1 MKASSVR
8 FTTCEKQFVGKS
20 IESGIRLDGR
30 QAYDYRN
37 LEINFGL
44 DYGYCEVTLGDTR
57 ALAQTSCE
65 LIKPLDS
72 RPTDGQL
79 FINVDLSPMA
89 SCSFESGRMTSE
101 GVEIN
106 RLIDR
111 VLKESRPIDTE
122 SLCVLAGEKVWSVR
136 VDVLVLNHSGN
147 ILDCCCIAAIA
158 SLAHFRRPDVTVTGH
173 DVTIHSL
180 KEKEPVPLNVH
191 HMPICITFGFIED
204 EKKGQQLIIDPEEKE
219 ESIIDGKLMMAFNI
233 HNEVCCV
240 QMSGGV
246 SVDYE
251 QLLNCGNIAALK
263 AEEITVVLKEILE
276 EERIKRL
283 PKKIE
288 KKAGLKTPATPREF
302 ITKTTAGPTEV
313 EMITLSSD
321 ENDTARNPIAIVS
334 DESEPPKEQVTNYLG
349 KGTASLGEGG
359 ESAWVMS
366 SGGEEEDNEGEDM
379 EHDEKM
385 VDNDE
390 SEDSEE
396 DEFVVMQADVLA
408 EKTQTT
414 NNNMKI
420 DTSPKHD
427 EINADKKKKKRKRK
441 KDQSIT

>member
-1 MKASSVR
+1 
-8 FTTCEKQFVGKS
+8 
-20 IESGIRLDGR
+20 
-30 QAYDYRN
+30 
-37 LEINFGL
+37 
-44 DYGYCEVTLGDTR
+44 
-57 ALAQTSCE
+57 
-65 LIKPLDS
+65 
-72 RPTDGQL
+72 
-79 FINVDLSPMA
+79 
-89 SCSFESGRMTSE
+89 
-101 GVEIN
+101 
-106 RLIDR
+106 
-111 VLKESRPIDTE
+111 
-122 SLCVLAGEKVWSVR
+122 
-136 VDVLVLNHSGN
+136 
-147 ILDCCCIAAIA
+147 
-158 SLAHFRRPDVTVTGH
+158 
-173 DVTIHSL
+173 
-180 KEKEPVPLNVH
+180 
-191 HMPICITFGFIED
+191 
-204 EKKGQQLIIDPEEKE
+204 
-219 ESIIDGKLMMAFNI
+219 MAFNI